1 MSLGVLALMGSGEIG
16 PSMTKVHRN
25 LLNRLPEPRVI
36 ALDTPYGFQENVP
49 QMTEKIAQYFDV
61 SLSTAITP
69 VSFQSFLGSSPVARE
84 QFKQAVNSSN
94 YVFAGPGS
102 PSYAL
107 AQWAPLNLGES
118 LREVLQRG
126 GVVCFSSAAAL
137 TLGRYTAPI
146 YEIYK
151 VGDAPYWL
159 DGMDLLALAGL
170 NAAVIPHFDNAEG
183 GNYDTS
189 CCYIGRRRL
198 DELIAQLPE
207 GYSVLGI
214 DEHTAAV
221 VDLEAG
227 TLEVIGKGSVHWMS
241 GEINLAFVAGQV
253 IPLSELGTGVRAQ
266 ITTSPATNPD
276 SIEELAHQ
284 AEIGGPT
291 GLAAIAR
298 LATLASQGSESHIEP
313 SPLIDALVERRN
325 RARLEKDWSL
335 SDELRDALLLV
346 GIEIQDGAEGTS
358 WRKLS

>member
-1 MSLGVLALMGSGEIG
+1 
-16 PSMTKVHRN
+16 
-25 LLNRLPEPRVI
+25 
-36 ALDTPYGFQENVP
+36 
-49 QMTEKIAQYFDV
+49 
-61 SLSTAITP
+61 
-69 VSFQSFLGSSPVARE
+69 
-84 QFKQAVNSSN
+84 
-94 YVFAGPGS
+94 
-102 PSYAL
+102 
-107 AQWAPLNLGES
+107 
-118 LREVLQRG
+118 
-126 GVVCFSSAAAL
+126 
-137 TLGRYTAPI
+137 
-146 YEIYK
+146 
-151 VGDAPYWL
+151 
-159 DGMDLLALAGL
+159 MDLLALAGL

-227 TLEVIGKGSVHWMS
+227 ALEVIGKGSVHWTS

-313 SPLIDALVERRN
+313 SPLIDALV
-325 RARLEKDWSL
+325 
-335 SDELRDALLLV
+335 
-346 GIEIQDGAEGTS
+346 
-358 WRKLS
+358 